1 MASSWG
7 QSWGTSWGSS
17 WGAISGG
24 DGTAALTNVSVTGI
38 GGSFS
43 AGLAHGISG
52 VYVTEASGS
61 LTAGLSQ
68 TAALAG
74 VTITEASGSL
84 GKSTTR
90 GVSGITVT
98 VAAGTLVSSGGT
110 VFTMPVGQYRHVTAG
125 PSQPGR
131 PRRLKDLE
139 RVFQKWERKS

>member
-24 DGTAALTNVSVTGI
+24 DETVALTNVSVTGI
-38 GGSFS
+38 GGSVS
-43 AGLAHGISG
+43 AGLTLGISG
-52 VYVTEASGS
+52 VYV
-61 LTAGLSQ
+61 
-68 TAALAG
+68 
-74 VTITEASGSL
+74 TEASGSL